1 MSGLRT
7 YRDRRLELGD
17 LIRAALHVARA
28 SRDQLA
34 EKQARDLLARLA
46 ADRFQLAVVGQ
57 FSRGKTTLMN
67 ALLGGP
73 YLPMGALPMT
83 SVITTVRFG
92 SRPRAIVHR
101 RGSPLP
107 VEVPLAEV
115 ADFVAQAST
124 RRAELQVVSVQVEIP
139 AEILRLGFEF
149 VDTPGVGSAIEIN
162 TATTRQFLP
171 EADAV
176 IFVTGFDSPLT
187 EAEAGFVADTAR
199 HAGRLFL
206 VLNKRDLVSDRDA
219 AQAAEFVR
227 RRVREDL
234 GIGEPRL
241 FALSALEALE
251 AVVQG
256 DRGRLSGS
264 GLPPLRATL
273 DEILTTGKT
282 RVILGNIADRAVG
295 LVSGQR
301 RDLRLGRLRLDGGPD
316 PSAVLAAFDT
326 RMAELSR
333 QRSAVAAKI
342 TGRIDTGLPELLT
355 ARSHAWQASLRDLI
369 EPRADD
375 LLAAAGNGTVRSVL
389 GEAGSRL
396 EDAGRDIAGA
406 WLDRRLGEV
415 HELLTGMVA
424 GQIGEL
430 LAISRSPGVVGAGI
444 AGLAGVDDRR
454 EPAGWSAEDVPA
466 LLVPVPEWA
475 VPVQM
480 PRRSR
485 RKASTAGA
493 EVRRHLEDAL
503 TAAIAAFDERARVAF
518 QEAARDW
525 AERLDD
531 QAGRQMR
538 EAADRF
544 RRHLQSVPRDED
556 LAALDGLA
564 DRLAGFK
571 AALDAAELPRLGEA
585 ADAELAPAASAQ
597 ADGCMVCEQM
607 QATLTGYLRRSQFR
621 LATYDGDQERHAL
634 AGGFCPLHT
643 WQYAAIASPLGI
655 SAGYPKLVGAVAD
668 ALESISEQDGTVA
681 DLASRVAAVA
691 PQPGTCPLCAALAE
705 RESKAVS
712 EAVGQV
718 PAAPGAAVLCLRHLA
733 LALAAGPPPDTGRA
747 MVRALAGALRRD
759 REDMRAYAL
768 KREALHRGL
777 VTEEESRA
785 YLGALRRLASLSALS
800 QTWADTEG

>member
-17 LIRAALHVARA
+17 MIRAALHVARA
-28 SRDQLA
+28 SRDQVA
-34 EKQARDLLARLA
+34 EKRARDLLARLA
-46 ADRFQLAVVGQ
+46 ADRFRLAVVGQ

-67 ALLGGP
+67 ALLGGA
-73 YLPMGALPMT
+73 YLPMGTLPVT

-101 RGSPLP
+101 RASPLP

-115 ADFVAQAST
+115 ADFVTQAST

-187 EAEAGFVADTAR
+187 EAEAGFLADAAR
-199 HAGRLFL
+199 RAGQLFL
-206 VLNKRDLVSDRDA
+206 VLNKRDLVFDRDA
-219 AQAAEFVR
+219 AEAAEFVR
-227 RRVREDL
+227 RRAREDL

-251 AVVQG
+251 AAVQG
-256 DRGRLSGS
+256 DRGRWSGS
-264 GLPPLRATL
+264 GLPQLRATL
-273 DEILTTGKT
+273 DDFLTTGKT
-282 RVILGNIADRAVG
+282 GVFLGNIADRAAG
-295 LVSGQR
+295 LVAGQR

-333 QRSAVAAKI
+333 QRNALADKI
-342 TGRIDTGLPELLT
+342 ADRIGTGLPELLA
-355 ARSHAWQASLRDLI
+355 ARSHAWQETLRVLM

-375 LLAAAGNGTVRSVL
+375 SLAAVGEGTVRSVL
-389 GEAGSRL
+389 GEARGKL
-396 EDAGRDIAGA
+396 EEAGRDIAGA
-406 WLDRRLGEV
+406 WLDRRVGEV
-415 HELLTGMVA
+415 QELLTALA
-424 GQIGEL
+424 GGEIGEL
-430 LAISRSPGVVGAGI
+430 LEISRSPGVAGARI
-444 AGLAGVDDRR
+444 AGLAGVDDHR
-454 EPAGWSAEDVPA
+454 ELAGWSAEDVPA
-466 LLVPVPEWA
+466 LAVPVPEWA
-475 VPVQM
+475 VPVHM

-485 RKASTAGA
+485 RKASTADG
-493 EVRRHLEDAL
+493 EVRRDLEDAL
-503 TAAIAAFDERARVAF
+503 TAAIVAFDENARVAF
-518 QEAARDW
+518 QEAAGDW
-525 AERLDD
+525 ARRLDD

-538 EAADRF
+538 EEADRF
-544 RRHLQSVPRDED
+544 RRYLQTVPRDED
-556 LAALDGLA
+556 LAALDSLT

-571 AALDAAELPRLGEA
+571 AALGTEESPRLVEA
-585 ADAELAPAASAQ
+585 ADAELTPVASPQ
-597 ADGCMVCEQM
+597 AGGCLVCEQI

-621 LATYDGDQERHAL
+621 LATYEGDQERHAL

-655 SAGYPKLVGAVAD
+655 SAGYPKLAAAVAD
-668 ALESISEQDGTVA
+668 ALESISDQDGTVA
-681 DLASRVAAVA
+681 ELASRVAAVA
-691 PQPGTCPLCAALAE
+691 PQPDTCPLCAALAE
-705 RESKAVS
+705 RERKAVS
-712 EAVGQV
+712 EAVGQA
-718 PAAPGAAVLCLRHLA
+718 PAASAAAALCLRHLA
-733 LALAAGPPPDTGRA
+733 LVLAAGPPPDTGRA
-747 MVRALAGALRRD
+747 LVRALAGALRRD
-759 REDMRAYAL
+759 GDDMRAYAL
-768 KREALHRGL
+768 KREALHSAL
-777 VTEEESRA
+777 VTQEESRA
-785 YLGALRRLASLSALS
+785 YLGALRRLAGLPALT